1 VTWPLVFH
9 LADGAVR
16 GILTLHSWKPV
27 IVHRDLKSLNL
38 LVSAVHKKRINLITK
53 QVDESWNVKVCDFG
67 LSRFTDSEN
76 MSTLGKLR
84 GTFAY
89 CAPEVYFGE
98 R

>member
-1 VTWPLVFH
+1 METCNRAQGPK
-9 LADGAVR
+9 
-16 GILTLHSWKPV
+16 KPESSGKCSSQT
-27 IVHRDLKSLNL
+27 RY
-38 LVSAVHKKRINLITK
+38 LITK